1 MKKIKSK
8 KELDEEKLQESHNK
22 FICFILIIL
31 VMFIFIMIVEVI
43 FVNQYIKRT
52 EKYVDNTTNNT
63 NIYDTSTLTY
73 TNLTINDNNTSISD
87 ICSNGCNLKINYDNK
102 DYFYLIDYNDSI
114 YKLTIVLN
122 NNIIV
127 KNKNIG
133 NNINNAYMRTYS
145 KDILFYNLF
154 VNSSFSYDYVNVV
167 KDSSI
172 DEFIS
177 LEANEMEFLDDG
189 IIYYYDI
196 CEDTINGDNA
206 YKVKAIRLPFSTKAR
221 ELSRSEN
228 NYSWCNKE

>member
-8 KELDEEKLQESHNK
+8 NELEEEKIQESHNR

-31 VMFIFIMIVEVI
+31 VMFIFIMIFEVI
-43 FVNQYIKRT
+43 FVSQYIKRT
-52 EKYVDNTTNNT
+52 DKYIDTTTTNT

-73 TNLTINDNNTSISD
+73 TNISINNSNTNISD
-87 ICSNGCNLKINYDNK
+87 ICNNGCNLKINYNNK
-102 DYFYLIDYNDSI
+102 DYFYLINYNDSI

-122 NNIIV
+122 NNIIL

-133 NNINNAYMRTYS
+133 SNIDNAYLKIYS
-145 KDILFYNLF
+145 KDILFYNIF
-154 VNSSFSYDYVNVV
+154 VNNSFNYDYVNVV
-167 KDSSI
+167 RDSNI
-172 DEFIS
+172 DEFTS
-177 LEANEMEFLDDG
+177 LEADEMQFLDDG

-196 CEDTINGDNA
+196 CEDTINGYNA
-206 YKVKAIRLPFSTKAR
+206 YKVKTIRLPFSNNAR